1 MSKPVIIS
9 SEYII
14 YAIAVILVVAYLLW
28 KNDAMR
34 GFIQKH
40 ALFFDIL
47 MISFSIGVIISMF
60 YLFG

>member
-9 SEYII
+9 GEYIM
-14 YAIAVILVVAYLLW
+14 YALAAILVLAYLIW
-28 KNDAMR
+28 KNDATR
-34 GFIQKH
+34 GFIQKY

-47 MISFSIGVIISMF
+47 MISVSIGVIISMF